1 MTDKQLLRECRDA
14 LEALIPFVD
23 MQADQYCQ
31 ELTAEYNRLLD
42 KINASLR
49 EPS

>member
-1 MTDKQLLRECRDA
+1 VTDKQLLRECRDA

-31 ELTAEYNRLLD
+31 ELAAEYNRLLN
-42 KINASLR
+42 KINNALRDAS
-49 EPS
+49 